1 MNAPETTTSTT
12 PPSGK
17 GHALIAGGGTGG
29 HVFPGLAVVKEL
41 AHRGWRV
48 SWAGA
53 AASMEEK
60 LCKKNGVDFY
70 ALAAR
75 PLLGRGPLGQARSL
89 LTLGGSAIGARK
101 MVRRLGAQVVLGT
114 GGYVS
119 AGAVLGGYLAGVPVL
134 LLEPNAEAGVANRW
148 LSPYAAEAFLAF
160 EGEDRLRCPVRVTGI
175 PVRSEFFDVAPQL
188 PFGSPLRVLVL
199 GGSQGARQLNELLP
213 AAFAQLPESLGRV
226 VVRHQTGARHQEAV
240 KEAYERQGLPAIG
253 IDGGGWRPDGPRI
266 QVETPAFI
274 QNVAAAM
281 AESHLVLSRAGAI
294 TLAELC
300 AAGRPSLLLPLE
312 AAGGHQKRNAE
323 RLVAG
328 GAARLV
334 DAAATPESLSGLLA
348 DLLADRGQLTE
359 MADAARR
366 LGRADAVGTI
376 ADRVEYW
383 AARPRGPA

>member
-1 MNAPETTTSTT
+1 MAATSSLPET
-12 PPSGK
+12 PSAS
-17 GHALIAGGGTGG
+17 HALIAGGGTGG

-41 AHRGWRV
+41 AHRGWKV
-48 SWAGA
+48 SWAGMA
-53 AASMEEK
+53 SSMEEK

-70 ALAAR
+70 GLAAR
-75 PLLGRGPLGQARSL
+75 PLLGRGAAGKARAL
-89 LTLGGSAIGARK
+89 WTLGRSALAARV

-160 EGEDRLRCPVRVTGI
+160 EGEQRLKCPVRVTGI
-175 PVRSEFFDVAPQL
+175 PVRPEFFDVAPQL
-188 PFGSPLRVLVL
+188 PFGLPLRVLVL

-226 VVRHQTGARHQEAV
+226 VIRHQSGARHQDAV
-240 KEAYERQGLPAIG
+240 KKAYEDQGLAAVSV
-253 IDGGGWRPDGPRI
+253 DGGGWRPDGPRI
-266 QVETPAFI
+266 QVETPSFI

-312 AAGGHQKRNAE
+312 GAAGHQKRNAE
-323 RLVAG
+323 RLVAA

-334 DAAATPESLSGLLA
+334 DGAETPASLAGQLA
-348 DLLADRGQLTE
+348 ELLADRARLTD

-366 LGRADAVGTI
+366 LGHADAAGAI
-376 ADRVEYW
+376 ADRLDYW
-383 AARPRGPA
+383 ASRAPRGKG

>member
-1 MNAPETTTSTT
+1 MDAPHTSENI
-12 PPSGK
+12 PAAGS
-17 GHALIAGGGTGG
+17 HALIAGGGTGG
-29 HVFPGLAVVKEL
+29 HVFPGLAVAGEL
-41 AHRGWRV
+41 ARRGWKV

-53 AASMEEK
+53 ASSMEEK
-60 LCKKNGVDFY
+60 LCKKNGLDFY
-70 ALAAR
+70 GLAAR
-75 PLLGRGPLGQARSL
+75 PLVGRGPLGKAGAL
-89 LTLGGSAIGARK
+89 WTLGRSSLGARR

-134 LLEPNAEAGVANRW
+134 LLEPNAEAGVANLW
-148 LSPYAAEAFLAF
+148 LSRYAAEAYLAF
-160 EGEDRLRCPVRVTGI
+160 AGEKRLRCPVQVTGI

-188 PFGSPLRVLVL
+188 PFGSPLKILVL

-213 AAFAQLPESLGRV
+213 AAFALLPESLGRV
-226 VVRHQTGARHQEAV
+226 VIRHQTGSRHQEAV
-240 KEAYERQGLPAIG
+240 KESYQQKDLAVTSVE
-253 IDGGGWRPDGPRI
+253 GGGWRPDGPRL

-274 QNVAAAM
+274 QHMASAM

-323 RLVAG
+323 RLVEA
-328 GAARLV
+328 GAAQLMGS
-334 DAAATPESLSGLLA
+334 AATPEALAETLAGLLA
-348 DLLADRGQLTE
+348 NRAKLTE

-366 LGRADAVGTI
+366 LGRAEAAATI
-376 ADRVEYW
+376 ADRLEYW
-383 AARPRGPA
+383 AARRRGKS

>member
-1 MNAPETTTSTT
+1 MNAIPLPPET
-12 PPSGK
+12 PSGA

-29 HVFPGLAVVKEL
+29 HVFPGLAVVREL
-41 AHRGWRV
+41 AHRGWKV
-48 SWAGA
+48 SWAGM

-70 ALAAR
+70 SLPAR
-75 PLLGRGPLGQARSL
+75 PLLGRGPVGKAKALW
-89 LTLGGSAIGARK
+89 TLGRTALGSRA

-134 LLEPNAEAGVANRW
+134 LLEPNAEPGVANRW

-160 EGEDRLRCPVRVTGI
+160 EGEHRLRCPVRVTGI
-175 PVRSEFFDVAPQL
+175 PVRPEFFDIAPQL
-188 PFGSPLRVLVL
+188 PFGLPVRVLVL

-226 VVRHQTGARHQEAV
+226 VIRHQTGARLQDAAQ
-240 KEAYERQGLPAIG
+240 KAYEEQGLSAIPL
-253 IDGGGWRPDGPRI
+253 DSGGWRPEGPRI

-300 AAGRPSLLLPLE
+300 AAGRPSLLLPL
-312 AAGGHQKRNAE
+312 AAAAGHQKRNAE
-323 RLVAG
+323 RLVEA
-328 GAARLV
+328 GAAQLV
-334 DAAATPESLSGLLA
+334 DGAATPEALAALLA
-348 DLLADRGQLTE
+348 ELLADRARLSA

-366 LGRADAVGTI
+366 LGRADAAATI
-376 ADRVEYW
+376 ADRLEYW
-383 AARPRGPA
+383 ASRPPRGDG